1 MAFSRGDRLKFER
14 FMDQAFDGIGLDRF
28 TVVPELPP
36 ITLGGN
42 TMRGRLDNG
51 REIMWSMPDNQWF
64 ITSTGSAS

>member
-1 MAFSRGDRLKFER
+1 MAFSRGDRLKFMR

-28 TVVPELPP
+28 TVVPELPL